1 MKKTIEVAL
10 NLPLYQTFNYLIPED
25 VSNIKAGTRVE
36 VPFGRKKLI
45 GICLGIKKQDSNE
58 NFKYKLKHFNKIID
72 EKPLITNEILRL
84 GKWASKYYQHPIGQ
98 VLFSCIPSKIK
109 LGDKIKPYDDR
120 EYKYIVTDKEIGNYF
135 KNKHAQKRLYEE
147 IKLENGMKPS
157 KIKKTLL
164 IKYLIENGFID
175 KAYIT
180 QSNKI
185 IKDIKLNNEQES
197 AYKKIIKNISSFTPT
212 LIEGVTGSGKTE
224 LYIRVAKEILDGKGQ
239 ILIIVPEIN
248 LTPQTVSRFKDYLD
262 CNISTYHSALTETM
276 RLKTWDNC
284 RNSNIDV
291 LIGTRS
297 AVFLPFANLKLI
309 VIDEEHDASLKQSE
323 KFRYHARDI
332 ALVRAKGANIPILMG
347 SATPSF
353 ESFHNSQ
360 IKKYD
365 HIVLKNRFRNTKLP
379 TVTVVD
385 IKKDTT
391 KDGFSSNLIRA
402 IKKELSDGKQI
413 LLFVGRRGF
422 SHTLLCN
429 ICGWTS
435 KCGKCDTHMTF
446 HEYEKKLWCH
456 HCGAQKK
463 VDLKNICECKAE
475 NEIVPLGVGT
485 ERVEQKA
492 NELFPKSK
500 IMRIDSDTINN
511 ISKLNSFLEK
521 AKNGDIDILIGTQM
535 LVKGHDFPN
544 LTLVGIIDIDSGLYS
559 LDFRG
564 IEKIAQMIIQVA
576 GRSGRHSTQG
586 KVIIQTRKPNHPIMT
601 KLLENGYNDFA
612 NIALKERDESSLP
625 PHSYLSLFRVSSIN
639 KGEGLL
645 FLNKIKNYFNNTNV
659 NILGPAPAPILKK
672 NNRYY
677 YQLLIN
683 SHNRNVLLQKSSEIR
698 EYILEHKKN
707 NLRWSIDI
715 DPIDLY

>member
-10 NLPLYQTFNYLIPED
+10 NLPLYKTFDYLIPED
-25 VSNIKAGTRVE
+25 VSNIRAGTRVE

-147 IKLENGMKPS
+147 IKLENGIKPS

-224 LYIRVAKEILDGKGQ
+224 LYIRVAKEVLDSKGQ

-297 AVFLPFANLKLI
+297 AVFLPFVNLKLI

-391 KDGFSSNLIRA
+391 KDGFSSTLIRA

-429 ICGWTS
+429 TCGWTS
-435 KCGKCDTHMTF
+435 KCDKCDTHMTF

-521 AKNGDIDILIGTQM
+521 AKNGAIDILIGTQM

-601 KLLENGYNDFA
+601 ELLENGYNDFA
-612 NIALKERDESSLP
+612 NTALKERDESSLP

-645 FLNKIKNYFNNTNV
+645 FLNKIKNYFNNTDV

-683 SHNRNVLLQKSSEIR
+683 SHNRNFLLQKSSEIR
-698 EYILEHKKN
+698 EYILEQKKS

>member
-10 NLPLYQTFNYLIPED
+10 NLPLYKTFDYLIPED
-25 VSNIKAGTRVE
+25 VSNIRAGTRVE

-120 EYKYIVTDKEIGNYF
+120 EYKYMVTDKEIGNYF

-147 IKLENGMKPS
+147 IKLENGIKPS

-224 LYIRVAKEILDGKGQ
+224 LYIRVAKEVLDSKGQ

-262 CNISTYHSALTETM
+262 CNVSTYHSALTETM

-297 AVFLPFANLKLI
+297 AVFLPFVNLKLI

-391 KDGFSSNLIRA
+391 KDGFSSTLIRA

-521 AKNGDIDILIGTQM
+521 AKNGAIDILIGTQM

-601 KLLENGYNDFA
+601 ELLENGYNDFA
-612 NIALKERDESSLP
+612 NTALKERDESSLP

-645 FLNKIKNYFNNTNV
+645 FLNKIKNYFNNTDV

>member
-10 NLPLYQTFNYLIPED
+10 NLPLYKTFNYLIPED
-25 VSNIKAGTRVE
+25 VSNIRAGIRVE
-36 VPFGRKKLI
+36 IPFGRKMLI
-45 GICLGIKKQDSNE
+45 GICLGTKKQDPAE
-58 NFKYKLKHFNKIID
+58 NHKYKLKYFNKIID
-72 EKPLITNEILRL
+72 EKPLITSEILRL
-84 GKWASKYYQHPIGQ
+84 GKWASKYYQYPIGQ

-109 LGDKIKPYDDR
+109 LGDKIKPHDDR
-120 EYKYIVTDKEIGNYF
+120 EYKYIVTNKDTGSYF
-135 KNKHAQKRLYEE
+135 KNKHAQKKLYEE
-147 IKLENGMKPS
+147 IKLEKGIESN
-157 KIKKTLL
+157 KIKKKLL
-164 IKYLIENGFID
+164 IKYLIENGFVD
-175 KAYIT
+175 KKYIT

-185 IKDIKLNNEQES
+185 IKNIKLNDEQES

-224 LYIRVAKEILDGKGQ
+224 LYIRVAKEILDIKGQ
-239 ILIIVPEIN
+239 VLIIVPEIN

-262 CNISTYHSALTETM
+262 CNISTYHSALNETM
-276 RLKTWDNC
+276 RLKAWDDC
-284 RNSNIDV
+284 RNGNIDI

-297 AVFLPFANLKLI
+297 AVFLPFSNLKLI

-332 ALVRAKGANIPILMG
+332 ALVRAKDANIPILMG

-365 HIVLKNRFRNTKLP
+365 HIILKNRFHNTKLP
-379 TVTVVD
+379 SVTVVD
-385 IKKDTT
+385 TKKDTT
-391 KDGFSSNLIRA
+391 KDGFSSTLIRA

-435 KCGKCDTHMTF
+435 KCSKCDIHMTF
-446 HEYEKKLWCH
+446 HEYENKLWCH
-456 HCGAQKK
+456 HCGSQKK

-475 NEIVPLGVGT
+475 SEIVPLGVGT

-586 KVIIQTRKPNHPIMT
+586 KLIIQTRKPNHPIMT

-612 NIALKERDESSLP
+612 NAALKERNESSLP
-625 PHSYLSLFRVSSIN
+625 PHSYLSLFRVSSVN

-645 FLNKIKNYFNNTNV
+645 FLNKIKNYFNNGNV

-683 SHNRNVLLQKSSEIR
+683 SHNRNFLLQKSSEIR
-698 EYILEHKKN
+698 EYILEQKKS

>member
-10 NLPLYQTFNYLIPED
+10 NLPLYKTFDYLIPED
-25 VSNIKAGTRVE
+25 VSNIRAGTRVE

-147 IKLENGMKPS
+147 IKLENGIKPS

-224 LYIRVAKEILDGKGQ
+224 LYIRVAKEVLDSKGQ

-262 CNISTYHSALTETM
+262 CNVSTYHSALTETM

-297 AVFLPFANLKLI
+297 AVFLPFVNLKLI

-391 KDGFSSNLIRA
+391 KDGFSSTLIRA
-402 IKKELSDGKQI
+402 IKKELNDGKQI

-435 KCGKCDTHMTF
+435 KCSKCDTHMTF

-521 AKNGDIDILIGTQM
+521 AKNGAIDILIGTQM

-601 KLLENGYNDFA
+601 ELLENGYNDFA
-612 NIALKERDESSLP
+612 NTALKERDESSLP

-645 FLNKIKNYFNNTNV
+645 FLNKIKNYFNNTDV

>member
-10 NLPLYQTFNYLIPED
+10 NLPLYKTFDYLIPED
-25 VSNIKAGTRVE
+25 VSNIRAGTRVE

-147 IKLENGMKPS
+147 IKLENGIKPS

-224 LYIRVAKEILDGKGQ
+224 LYIRVAKEVLDSKGQ

-297 AVFLPFANLKLI
+297 AVFLPFVNLKLI

-391 KDGFSSNLIRA
+391 KDGFSSTLIRA

-435 KCGKCDTHMTF
+435 KCSKCDTHMTF

-521 AKNGDIDILIGTQM
+521 AKNGAIDILIGTQM

-601 KLLENGYNDFA
+601 ELLENGYNDFA
-612 NIALKERDESSLP
+612 NTALKERDESSLP

-645 FLNKIKNYFNNTNV
+645 FLNKIKNYFNNTDV

>member
-224 LYIRVAKEILDGKGQ
+224 LYIRVAKEILDSKGQ

-297 AVFLPFANLKLI
+297 AVFLPFVNLKLI

-391 KDGFSSNLIRA
+391 KDGFSSTLIRA

-429 ICGWTS
+429 TCGWTS

-612 NIALKERDESSLP
+612 NTALKERDESSLP